1 MGRGGGA
8 FCFVSF
14 IAERDAMLQRRRGSS
29 CERSSAAALAVDP
42 PQMPSQSVQG
52 SICSMAQVHREA
64 KEIER
69 ERESICLALVVERNS
84 QRDGQMPILEQDE
97 SWTREVGG
105 PQHVDSSLRRNQYV
119 ANQYVLQ

>member
-1 MGRGGGA
+1 
-8 FCFVSF
+8 
-14 IAERDAMLQRRRGSS
+14 MLQRRRGSS
-29 CERSSAAALAVDP
+29 CERSSAAALALDP
-42 PQMPSQSVQG
+42 PRRGLPLELRQMPSQSVQG

-64 KEIER
+64 KER

-105 PQHVDSSLRRNQYV
+105 LK
-119 ANQYVLQ
+119 